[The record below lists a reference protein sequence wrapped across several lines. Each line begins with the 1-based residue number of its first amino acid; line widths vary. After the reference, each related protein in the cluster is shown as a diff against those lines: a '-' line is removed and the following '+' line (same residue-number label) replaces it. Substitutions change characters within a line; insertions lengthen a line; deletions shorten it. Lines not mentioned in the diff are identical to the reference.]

1 MPRSLLVGTVLR
13 IAVIVAAL
21 LGPGALAGTAAA
33 ETYALVVGANRYAH
47 SENLLGAVNDA
58 RDLSSVMERSG
69 AQEVVR
75 LLDDE
80 VTRAAVTEGWQRLL
94 SQAKP
99 GDLLVFTYAGH
110 GSQIPETV
118 PGNEPTDGLDEVFVL
133 PGFLPGQ
140 KTPELI
146 IDDEL
151 NAWFQQAADAG
162 VRVLFIA
169 DSCYSGTVSRAI
181 DPRAPRLPSRNDWIT
196 EDDLRG
202 ADFSTVPY
210 RPDGADR
217 PATLTFISADQ
228 EHKRVQER
236 YIDGKPRG
244 VLSYV
249 AARALEGAAEENG
262 DGILDHAELTEY
274 VREKVRVLSEARQ
287 TPNVE
292 TRQPGSSPVIAITG
306 EPALPKDGSLRLFI
320 DGPAS
325 SRAALEHLHGV
336 VVVPWRDQ
344 ADLVWDVRAGDVI
357 SSHGDPIA
365 VNLRRTEIEGVLEK
379 WQALEQLKGLAV
391 GTEPLAVRICPPG
404 TPPDDAAVKACSAER
419 QLRMGE
425 RITIAAA
432 GITQPYFTLFSLAN
446 DGTVFFLYPSQPMD
460 WPEVPTGRP
469 FMIEEIEAVPPPGAE
484 HIVAI
489 ASRGQLDGLH
499 TVLGTLQESKAAK
512 RVADAVE
519 EALDGEHAQLGIL
532 GIYLGE

>member
-1 MPRSLLVGTVLR
+1 MARSQLVRNALGMAA
-13 IAVIVAAL
+13 AVVV
-21 LGPGALAGTAAA
+21 LAGSGAIQAARA
-33 ETYALVVGANRYAH
+33 TDTYGLVIGANRYAH

-58 RDLSSVMERSG
+58 RDLATVIEGLG
-69 AQEVVR
+69 AREVVR
-75 LLDDE
+75 LLDDD
-80 VTRAAVTEGWQRLL
+80 VTRSAITGAWQRLL
-94 SQAKP
+94 SQARP
-99 GDLLVFTYAGH
+99 GDLVIVTYSGH

-118 PGNEPTDGLDEVFVL
+118 PGNEPTDGLDEVLVL

-140 KTPELI
+140 RHPELI
-146 IDDEL
+146 VDDEL
-151 NAWFQQAADAG
+151 NDWFQKAADAG

-196 EDDLRG
+196 EDDLVG
-202 ADFSTVPY
+202 ADFSAVPY

-217 PATLTFISADQ
+217 PATLTFVSADQ

-249 AARALEGAAEENG
+249 VGRALEGAAEENG

-287 TPNVE
+287 TPNIE
-292 TRQPGSSPVIAITG
+292 TRQPGTAPVVESRGRPT
-306 EPALPKDGSLRLFI
+306 LPDEGALRLFI

-325 SRAALEHLHGV
+325 SRSLLEHLEDV

-344 ADLVWDVRAGDVI
+344 ADLVWDVRAGDVV
-357 SSHGDPIA
+357 SAHGDAVA
-365 VNLRRTEIEGVLEK
+365 VNLRQGEIEGVLAK
-379 WQALEQLKGLAV
+379 WQALETLKGLAV
-391 GTEPLAVRICPPG
+391 AAEPLAVRVCPPD
-404 TPPDDAAVKACSAER
+404 TLPDDAAVKACPAER
-419 QLRMGE
+419 QVRIGE
-425 RITIAAA
+425 RMSIAAA

-469 FMIEEIEAVPPPGAE
+469 FMITDIEAVPPAGAE

-489 ASRGQLDGLH
+489 ASNRHLATLHRILGQVQE
-499 TVLGTLQESKAAK
+499 TKAAPKVAEAVQAALGT
-512 RVADAVE
+512 D
-519 EALDGEHAQLGIL
+519 HAQLGIL
-532 GIYLGE
+532 GLYLGE